1 MTHSRH
7 EFTSRAAA
15 PSDLYRRMFATL
27 CAPARRAPFSHAT
40 QPTSDA
46 PTRPHLTLISPTIQ
60 LLTPEA
66 KNFSD
71 NSLISL
77 TKVIKSS
84 TVYCNSVTYDKSA
97 NNVWRISGKRNKS
110 RDLSGM
116 PSVHSALSSICLH
129 VQEKKSTVRNHYYLS
144 SSIID
149 RYYPI

>member
-1 MTHSRH
+1 MNSRH
-7 EFTSRAAA
+7 VRSRRQICIDA
-15 PSDLYRRMFATL
+15 
-27 CAPARRAPFSHAT
+27 CAPPCVPRLPRRVARHSLTRQRR
-40 QPTSDA
+40 QPTRR
-46 PTRPHLTLISPTIQ
+46 PTHLTLISPTIQ

-77 TKVIKSS
+77 TKVIKCL
-84 TVYCNSVTYDKSA
+84 TVYCSSVTYKSA

-110 RDLSGM
+110 RDLSRM
-116 PSVHSALSSICLH
+116 PSVHNALSSILH
-129 VQEKKSTVRNHYYLS
+129 VRTKKPTVRNHYYLS